1 MARVL
6 EIRKNVLAKND
17 EIASENREFFR
28 SRNLAALNFV
38 SSPGAGKTSL
48 LVRTINDMKARVKFA
63 VIEGDQQTDNDAKKI
78 EQTGARVVQIN
89 TVSSCH
95 LDADMIK
102 KSLGSLDMDGARY
115 LFIENVGNLV
125 CPASYDLGE
134 MMKVA
139 VMSVTEGE
147 DKPVKYPKMF
157 RVSSA
162 LVITKT
168 DLLPHLD
175 FDVEMAVDYA
185 LKVNPAIRVFKVS
198 VKNGEGLD
206 GWYNFLS
213 TLPTPPDVTEP
224 ASIPG

>member
-1 MARVL
+1 MMARVL

-17 EIASENREFFR
+17 EIARENREFFQ
-28 SRNLAALNFV
+28 SKGLTALNFV

-48 LVRTINDMKARVKFA
+48 LVRTINDLKTRAKFA

-78 EQTGARVVQIN
+78 EQTGAQVVQIN

-102 KSLGSLDMDGARY
+102 KSLGSLDMAGAKY

-168 DLLPHLD
+168 DLLPYLD

-185 LKVNPAIRVFKVS
+185 LKVNPAIRVFKAS
-198 VKNGEGLD
+198 VKNGEGLED
-206 GWYNFLS
+206 WYKFLL
-213 TLPTPPDVTEP
+213 TLSD
-224 ASIPG
+224 AS

>member
-1 MARVL
+1 MPRVI
-6 EIRKNVLAKND
+6 EIRKSVLAKND
-17 EIASENREFFR
+17 EIARENREFFR
-28 SRNLAALNFV
+28 SRNLAALNFA

-48 LVRTINDMKARVKFA
+48 LVRTINDLKTRVKFA
-63 VIEGDQQTDNDAKKI
+63 VIEGDQQTDNDARKI
-78 EQTGARVVQIN
+78 EQTGAPVVQIN
-89 TVSSCH
+89 TVSACH
-95 LDADMIK
+95 LDAEMIK
-102 KSLGSLDMDGARY
+102 KSLGSLDMGGARL

-134 MMKVA
+134 MMKVV

-175 FDVEMAVDYA
+175 FDVEMAVGYA
-185 LKVNPAIRVFKVS
+185 LKVNPSIRVFRVS
-198 VKNGEGLD
+198 AKTGEGLGEWHD
-206 GWYNFLS
+206 FIL
-213 TLPTPPDVTEP
+213 TL
-224 ASIPG
+224 AGAAGL

>member
-6 EIRKNVLAKND
+6 EMRKNVLAKND
-17 EIASENREFFR
+17 EIAHENREFFR
-28 SRNLAALNFV
+28 SKGLAALNFV

-48 LVRTINDMKARVKFA
+48 IVRTINDLKSRVKLA

-78 EQTGARVVQIN
+78 EQTGAQVVQIN

-102 KSLGSLDMDGARY
+102 KSLGSLDMDGAKY

-147 DKPVKYPKMF
+147 DKPAKYPKMF
-157 RVSSA
+157 RVASA

-168 DLLPHLD
+168 DLLPYLD
-175 FDVEMAVDYA
+175 FDVDMAVDYA

-198 VKNGEGLD
+198 VKSGEGLED
-206 GWYNFLS
+206 WYNFLL
-213 TLPTPPDVTEP
+213 TLSD
-224 ASIPG
+224 AAGR

>member
-1 MARVL
+1 MVRTL
-6 EIRKNVLAKND
+6 EMRKNVLAKND
-17 EIASENREFFR
+17 EIAHENREFFQ
-28 SRNLAALNFV
+28 SKSLAALNFV

-48 LVRTINDMKARVKFA
+48 IVRTINDMKARVNFA

-78 EQTGARVVQIN
+78 EQTGAQVVQIN

-102 KSLGSLDMDGARY
+102 KSLGSLDMDGAKY

-147 DKPVKYPKMF
+147 DKPAKYPKMF

-168 DLLPHLD
+168 DLLPYLD
-175 FDVEMAVDYA
+175 FDVDMAVDYA

-198 VKNGEGLD
+198 VKNGEGLED
-206 GWYNFLS
+206 WYNFLL
-213 TLPTPPDVTEP
+213 TMGD
-224 ASIPG
+224 AA

>member
-1 MARVL
+1 MMARVL
-6 EIRKNVLAKND
+6 EIQKNVLAKND
-17 EIASENREFFR
+17 EIARENREFFR
-28 SRNLAALNFV
+28 SKGLAALNFV

-78 EQTGARVVQIN
+78 EQTGAQVVQIN

-168 DLLPHLD
+168 DLLPYLD
-175 FDVEMAVDYA
+175 FDMEMAVDYA
-185 LKVNPAIRVFKVS
+185 LKVNPAIRVFKAS
-198 VKNGEGLD
+198 VKNGEGLED
-206 GWYNFLS
+206 WYKFLL
-213 TLPTPPDVTEP
+213 TLPD
-224 ASIPG
+224 AAGQ

>member
-1 MARVL
+1 MMARVL

-17 EIASENREFFR
+17 EIARENREFFR
-28 SRNLAALNFV
+28 SRGLTALNFV

-48 LVRTINDMKARVKFA
+48 LVRTINDMKTGVKFA

-78 EQTGARVVQIN
+78 EQTGAPVIQIN

-95 LDADMIK
+95 LDADMVK
-102 KSLGSLDMDGARY
+102 KSLGSLDMDGAKY

-168 DLLPHLD
+168 DLLPYLD
-175 FDVEMAVDYA
+175 FDVKMAVDYA

-198 VKNGEGLD
+198 VKNGDGLAD
-206 GWYNFLS
+206 WYKFLL
-213 TLPTPPDVTEP
+213 TLSD
-224 ASIPG
+224 AAGQ

>member
-1 MARVL
+1 MARTL

-17 EIASENREFFR
+17 EIAAENRGFFR
-28 SRNLAALNFV
+28 SRGLAVLNFV

-48 LVRTINDMKARVKFA
+48 IVRTINDMKARVKFA

-78 EQTGARVVQIN
+78 EQTGAPVVQIN

-102 KSLGSLDMDGARY
+102 KSLGSLDMDGAKY

-147 DKPVKYPKMF
+147 DKPLKYPKMF

-175 FDVEMAVDYA
+175 FDVDMAVDYA
-185 LKVNPAIRVFKVS
+185 LKVNPGIRVFKVS
-198 VKNGEGLD
+198 VKNGEGLED
-206 GWYNFLS
+206 WYNFLLS
-213 TLPTPPDVTEP
+213 LSDAAER
-224 ASIPG
+224 

>member
-1 MARVL
+1 MPRVI

-17 EIASENREFFR
+17 EIARENREFFR
-28 SRNLAALNFV
+28 SKNLATLNFV

-48 LVRTINDMKARVKFA
+48 LVRTINDLKARVKFA

-78 EQTGARVVQIN
+78 EQTGAPVIQIN
-89 TVSSCH
+89 TVSACH

-102 KSLGSLDMDGARY
+102 TSLGSMEMDGARY

-134 MMKVA
+134 LMKVA

-168 DLLPHLD
+168 DLLPYLD
-175 FDVEMAVDYA
+175 FDMDMAVGYA
-185 LKVNPAIRVFKVS
+185 LKINPSIRVFKVS
-198 VKNGEGLD
+198 VKNGEGLE
-206 GWYNFLS
+206 GWYDFLQS
-213 TLPTPPDVTEP
+213 LSGDAEL
-224 ASIPG
+224 

>member
-17 EIASENREFFR
+17 EIAAENREFFR
-28 SRNLAALNFV
+28 SKGLSVLNFV

-48 LVRTINDMKARVKFA
+48 IVRAINDMKARVKFA

-78 EQTGARVVQIN
+78 EQTGAPVVQIN

-102 KSLGSLDMDGARY
+102 KSLDSLDMDGAKY

-147 DKPVKYPKMF
+147 DKPLKYPKMF

-175 FDVEMAVDYA
+175 FDIGLAVDYA

-198 VKNGEGLD
+198 VKNGEGLAE
-206 GWYNFLS
+206 WYDYLISLS
-213 TLPTPPDVTEP
+213 D
-224 ASIPG
+224 AAGK

>member
-1 MARVL
+1 MPRVI

-17 EIASENREFFR
+17 EIARENREFFW
-28 SRNLAALNFV
+28 SNNLAALNFV

-48 LVRTINDMKARVKFA
+48 LVRTINDLKARVKFA

-78 EQTGARVVQIN
+78 EQTGAPVIQIN
-89 TVSSCH
+89 TVSACH

-102 KSLGSLDMDGARY
+102 KSLGSLAMDGARY

-168 DLLPHLD
+168 DLLPYLD
-175 FDVEMAVDYA
+175 FDMDMAVGYA
-185 LKVNPAIRVFKVS
+185 LKINPSIRVFKVS

-206 GWYNFLS
+206 GWYDFLL
-213 TLPTPPDVTEP
+213 TLSGGAEL
-224 ASIPG
+224 

>member
-1 MARVL
+1 MMAKTL

-17 EIASENREFFR
+17 EIARENREFFQ
-28 SRNLAALNFV
+28 SRGLAALNFV

-48 LVRTINDMKARVKFA
+48 IVRTINDLKARVNFA

-78 EQTGARVVQIN
+78 EQTGAQVVQIN

-102 KSLGSLDMDGARY
+102 KSLGSLDMDGAKY

-168 DLLPHLD
+168 DLLPYLD
-175 FDVEMAVDYA
+175 FDVDLAVDYA
-185 LKVNPAIRVFKVS
+185 LKVNPAIKVFKVS
-198 VKNGEGLD
+198 VKNGEGLE
-206 GWYNFLS
+206 GWYNFLL
-213 TLPTPPDVTEP
+213 TLSD
-224 ASIPG
+224 AAGR

>member
-1 MARVL
+1 MAKTL

-17 EIASENREFFR
+17 ETARENREYFL
-28 SRNLAALNFV
+28 SKGLTALNFV

-48 LVRTINDMKARVKFA
+48 LVRTINDLKTRVKFA

-78 EQTGARVVQIN
+78 EQTGAQVVQIN

-102 KSLGSLDMDGARY
+102 KSLGSLDMDGAKY

-168 DLLPHLD
+168 DLLPYLD

-185 LKVNPAIRVFKVS
+185 LKINPAIRVFKVS
-198 VKNGEGLD
+198 VKNGDGLED
-206 GWYNFLS
+206 WYKFLLTQS
-213 TLPTPPDVTEP
+213 D
-224 ASIPG
+224 AAGR

>member
-17 EIASENREFFR
+17 EIARENREFFR
-28 SRNLAALNFV
+28 SRGLTALNFV

-48 LVRTINDMKARVKFA
+48 LVRTINDMKTGVKFA

-78 EQTGARVVQIN
+78 EQTGAPVIQIN

-95 LDADMIK
+95 LDADMVK
-102 KSLGSLDMDGARY
+102 KSLGSLDMDGAKY

-168 DLLPHLD
+168 DLLPYLD
-175 FDVEMAVDYA
+175 FDVKMAVDYA

-198 VKNGEGLD
+198 VKNGDGLAD
-206 GWYNFLS
+206 WYKFLL
-213 TLPTPPDVTEP
+213 TLSD
-224 ASIPG
+224 AAGR

>member
-1 MARVL
+1 MVRTL

-17 EIASENREFFR
+17 EIARENRKFFQ
-28 SRNLAALNFV
+28 SRGLAALNFV

-48 LVRTINDMKARVKFA
+48 IVRTINDLKARVKLA
-63 VIEGDQQTDNDAKKI
+63 VIEGDQQTDNDARKI
-78 EQTGARVVQIN
+78 EQTGAQVVQIN

-102 KSLGSLDMDGARY
+102 KSLGSLDMDGAKY

-147 DKPVKYPKMF
+147 DKPIKYPKMF

-168 DLLPHLD
+168 DLLPYLD
-175 FDVEMAVDYA
+175 FDIDMAVDYA

-198 VKNGEGLD
+198 VKNGEGLED
-206 GWYNFLS
+206 WYNFLL
-213 TLPTPPDVTEP
+213 TLSD
-224 ASIPG
+224 AAGR

>member
-1 MARVL
+1 MARIL

-17 EIASENREFFR
+17 EIARENREFFR
-28 SRNLAALNFV
+28 SKGLAALNFV

-48 LVRTINDMKARVKFA
+48 LVRTINDLKSRVKFA
-63 VIEGDQQTDNDAKKI
+63 VIEGDQQTSNDAEKI
-78 EQTGARVVQIN
+78 EQTGAPVVQIN

-95 LDADMIK
+95 LDAEMIN
-102 KSLGSLDMDGARY
+102 KSLGSLDMDGAQY

-125 CPASYDLGE
+125 CPASSDLGE
-134 MMKVA
+134 TMKVA

-168 DLLPHLD
+168 DLLPYLD
-175 FDVEMAVDYA
+175 FDMEMAVGYA

-198 VKNGEGLD
+198 VKNGEGLAD
-206 GWYNFLS
+206 WYKFLLALS
-213 TLPTPPDVTEP
+213 VG
-224 ASIPG
+224 AGR